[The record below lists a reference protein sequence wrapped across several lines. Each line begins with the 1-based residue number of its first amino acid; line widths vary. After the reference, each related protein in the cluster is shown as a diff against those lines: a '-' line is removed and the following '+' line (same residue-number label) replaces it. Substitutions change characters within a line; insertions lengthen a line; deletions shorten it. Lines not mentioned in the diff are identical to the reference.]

1 MNEHHWNKLKDKEKT
16 AIVTKNSKGHHYK
29 RIKHI
34 VEKQKSTDILY
45 GDALLNPDNA
55 QN

>member
-1 MNEHHWNKLKDKEKT
+1 MNNNEKINKINKAT
-16 AIVTKNSKGHHYK
+16 INGYYT